1 MVQFFKV
8 VYIKF
13 TIKAYKNDRPWTE
26 RYLFYVHVSF
36 KVVLEFLP
44 KVTTLVLPSK
54 LALTYK

>member
-1 MVQFFKV
+1 MTGRGQKDTYFMCTF
-8 VYIKF
+8 
-13 TIKAYKNDRPWTE
+13 
-26 RYLFYVHVSF
+26 LF